1 VILVDIYV
9 PTVGNVY
16 DFQLDENEKISTIIE
31 EIGELISQKEHCRLI
46 GEMNNLMLCSMDK
59 KSILSNDLTLYQSG
73 IKTGNSLLLV

>member
-16 DFQLDENEKISTIIE
+16 DFQLDENEKIRTIVE
-31 EIGELISQKEHCRLI
+31 EIGELISQKEHCRLV
-46 GEMNNLMLCSMDK
+46 GEMGNLMLCSMDN
-59 KSILSNDLTLYQSG
+59 KSILPNDLTLYQVG

>member
-9 PTVGNVY
+9 PSVGNVY

-31 EIGELISQKEHCRLI
+31 EIGELISQKEHCKLI
-46 GEMNNLMLCSMDK
+46 GDISKLMLCSKDNK
-59 KSILSNDLTLYQSG
+59 RILSGEMSLYQSG